1 MCFYFCSPHSTLF
14 RLLSRLYDPDGGTV
28 RIGGVD
34 VRELEL
40 ATLRGQIVGV
50 VPQEPVILSG
60 TIAENIMLGARRGD
74 YTRADDHVRVG
85 EDWQGGDDGSD
96 LDVERLRCDVE
107 HAAEAAGLA
116 PLLARLPMGLDT
128 AIGEGV
134 QMSGGE
140 KQRVAIARLVLS
152 EAPVVLLDE
161 FTSALDERT
170 RSEIINNLRPVLEGR
185 TVICIA
191 HQARVLQDLGIT
203 RTVNISK

>member
-1 MCFYFCSPHSTLF
+1 MCFYFCSPHSTQF

-74 YTRADDHVRVG
+74 YNRADDCVRVG
-85 EDWQGGDDGSD
+85 EDCQGGDDGSD
-96 LDVERLRCDVE
+96 LDVERLRRDVK

-152 EAPVVLLDE
+152 EAPIVLLDE

-170 RSEIINNLRPVLEGR
+170 RSEIINNLRPVLKGR

-203 RTVNISK
+203 RTVSISK